1 VSSSPEPIA
10 GGPSTAAARGPGR
23 DRAGIDWGDGR
34 KRSRGG
40 NSRFFGGVK
49 GESGKWRRFFFL
61 WTWFKENP
69 RRKFSGG
76 CPSQFRFLA
85 RPGNET
91 LLVRELSQLSR
102 ELEPFWSQ
110 LVRFDFG

>member
-1 VSSSPEPIA
+1 VVPTGGGAAQAAEQQDATDDHERLQHRAPQRPEPIA

-49 GESGKWRRFFFL
+49 GESGKWRRFFFCGPGSKK
-61 WTWFKENP
+61 TRGENFP
-69 RRKFSGG
+69 VG
-76 CPSQFRFLA
+76 A
-85 RPGNET
+85 
-91 LLVRELSQLSR
+91 LLSLG
-102 ELEPFWSQ
+102 F
-110 LVRFDFG
+110 